1 MGGKPPPPFEHASSE
16 LERQMKVMRE
26 VMARREEALRQLA
39 MADALMDED
48 RTLLNRLSKS

>member
-1 MGGKPPPPFEHASSE
+1 MGGKPPPPFKHASSE

-39 MADALMDED
+39 MADALK
-48 RTLLNRLSKS
+48 R